1 MEQWTSGEVT
11 LRGGGGHR
19 RGLYIHKNIP
29 AVGKSERHR
38 PWNRPLEEVP
48 EEGPQVS

>member
-19 RGLYIHKNIP
+19 RGLYIHKKR
-29 AVGKSERHR
+29 KSEGHR
-38 PWNRPLEEVP
+38 LWNRPLEEVP
-48 EEGPQVS
+48 EEGPQGS